1 MDAAAA
7 GNEAAP
13 QAAGE
18 QLNIKVKAQDGSEIF
33 FKIKK
38 STQLKKLMEAY
49 CQRQGLSNNQCRF
62 IFDGERIKDDDTPQ
76 TLEMDN
82 GDEIDVMVEQTGGC
96 VWTVSHFNPLF
107 WWEPLLLE
115 PKMRV
120 ALIQLA
126 FLSTKA
132 HLSLI
137 ENLDHLKQI
146 NFFLLLFH
154 ITSLIYLT

>member
-82 GDEIDVMVEQTGGC
+82 GDEIDVMVEQTGGD
-96 VWTVSHFNPLF
+96 V
-107 WWEPLLLE
+107 EMLE
-115 PKMRV
+115 
-120 ALIQLA
+120 
-126 FLSTKA
+126 
-132 HLSLI
+132 
-137 ENLDHLKQI
+137 EN
-146 NFFLLLFH
+146 F
-154 ITSLIYLT
+154 